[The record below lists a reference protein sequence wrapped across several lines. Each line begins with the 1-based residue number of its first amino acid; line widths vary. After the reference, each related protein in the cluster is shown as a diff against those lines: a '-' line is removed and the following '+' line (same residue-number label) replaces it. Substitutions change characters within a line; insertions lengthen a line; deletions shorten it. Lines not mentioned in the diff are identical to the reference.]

1 MIPTFTP
8 SGSSHFGLTAIRS
21 GSCVIGQGCKL
32 LFKLSLAILKS
43 RGGGKLSFS
52 SEKYSGQKKGVMMRR
67 IYFLVPDIATTKRI
81 VDELLLSRIEERH
94 IHVIAKP
101 GTPLED
107 LPEANL
113 LQKSDF
119 IPAVEHGLALGG
131 SAGIL
136 AGLVAIAL
144 PATVPVIAGG
154 VLLATTLAG
163 AGVGAWAGG
172 MVGMS
177 YDSSRIKQFEDAIE
191 AGKLLVL
198 ADVPKDRVDQIQ
210 ARVKLHLPQVQIEGT
225 EPAIPSFP

>member
-1 MIPTFTP
+1 
-8 SGSSHFGLTAIRS
+8 
-21 GSCVIGQGCKL
+21 
-32 LFKLSLAILKS
+32 
-43 RGGGKLSFS
+43 
-52 SEKYSGQKKGVMMRR
+52 MRR

-81 VDELLLSRIEERH
+81 VDELLLARIEERH
-94 IHVIAKP
+94 IHVIAKR

-107 LPEANL
+107 MPEANL

-131 SAGIL
+131 SAGVL

-144 PATVPVIAGG
+144 PATAPVIAGG

-177 YDSSRIKQFEDAIE
+177 VGNTRIKRFEDAIE
-191 AGKLLVL
+191 AGELLVL
-198 ADVPKDRVDQIQ
+198 ADVPKDRVDEIE
-210 ARVKLHLPQVQIEGT
+210 ARVKQHLPQAQIEGT
-225 EPAIPSFP
+225 EPEIPAFP

>member
-1 MIPTFTP
+1 MIPTFAPPGSSYSGNTP
-8 SGSSHFGLTAIRS
+8 FHSGSS
-21 GSCVIGQGCKL
+21 VIGQGCKL

-43 RGGGKLSFS
+43 EGELSFP
-52 SEKYSGQKKGVMMRR
+52 SEKYSVHNFKGVMMRR

-154 VLLATTLAG
+154 ILLATTLAG

-198 ADVPKDRVDQIQ
+198 ADVPKDRVDQIE
-210 ARVKLHLPQVQIEGT
+210 ARVKLHLPQVEIEGT